1 MEICFCRR
9 LPQCASGAWGAC
21 VMRAS
26 SVGCLTRGCSDTS
39 YLFFGFKYKQHYLAP
54 HITTIKT
61 CTIYHHFFFFSSL
74 SFPLILL
81 DRNEGKKWQG
91 LEMLTPFKLN
101 FKISLTFSQ
110 EKKKKTLTGYQ
121 N

>member
-1 MEICFCRR
+1 MDVQTR
-9 LPQCASGAWGAC
+9 LIF
-21 VMRAS
+21 
-26 SVGCLTRGCSDTS
+26 
-39 YLFFGFKYKQHYLAP
+39 FFGFKYKQHYLAP

-61 CTIYHHFFFFSSL
+61 CTIIVFFFFPSL

-101 FKISLTFSQ
+101 FKFSLTFSQ
-110 EKKKKTLTGYQ
+110 EKKKKNLNRLSKLDSPFILELFY
-121 N
+121 